1 MKLNEL
7 HAVLKADLQR
17 FAIPGSE
24 QPVNWLN
31 LLNPR
36 FIPVLII
43 RLARY
48 FSFIPVLKL
57 LAPMLTWMNVILYGV
72 EFTTKCEVGPGLM
85 LPHTVGTVVGAKRIG
100 SNVTIFQGV
109 TLGAKYIDLE
119 FDETKRP
126 TILDNV
132 SIGAGAKVL
141 GGITLGVGAKVA
153 PNAVVFND
161 VPERAIAIGNPAQ
174 IQIPVVSNKEV

>member
-1 MKLNEL
+1 MKLIEL
-7 HAVLKADLQR
+7 YAFLKADLQR
-17 FAIPGSE
+17 FVSPGSD

-57 LAPMLTWMNVILYGV
+57 LAPMLTWMNVILYGI
-72 EFTTKCEVGPGLM
+72 EFTAKCEVGPGLM
-85 LPHTVGTVVGAKRIG
+85 LPHTVGTVVGAKQIG
-100 SNVTIFQGV
+100 ANVTIFQGV
-109 TLGAKYIDLE
+109 TLGAKYIDLK

-126 TILDNV
+126 TISDNV

-153 PNAVVFND
+153 PNALVFDD
-161 VPERAIAIGNPAQ
+161 VPAGAIAIGNPAQ
-174 IQIPVVSNKEV
+174 MQIPVASNKEV